1 MWLFSE
7 ESCFWLTSNRI
18 CRWWRLSHL
27 NGWSFSLRQLRNV
40 ELNYCPA
47 KARPIYKLPNTNLEI
62 RTVSRAL
69 TNGVSRASEQWAPW
83 FEGPLHEGAVRRY
96 RVSDEDH
103 YPEKVLGDFTTHRP
117 FSTSSLV
124 LLHSKFGLPWRSAG
138 CACVLHKRELQQ
150 GGPQVTVSN
159 LQTFTISMYYNL
171 L

>member
-7 ESCFWLTSNRI
+7 ESCFWFTSNRI
-18 CRWWRLSHL
+18 CRWWRLSYL

-69 TNGVSRASEQWAPW
+69 TNGVC
-83 FEGPLHEGAVRRY
+83 PLHEGAVKRY

-103 YPEKVLGDFTTHRP
+103 YPEKVLVDFTTHRP

-124 LLHSKFGLPWRSAG
+124 LLHSKFGLPWRSAW